1 MKEVTALSEQQKNKV
16 SVEIYGQTYN
26 IVGTESPGHMRFVAA
41 SVDEQMR
48 MIKRANP
55 SLDSAKLA
63 VLTACNAVN
72 DYLKLKNQV
81 ELLES
86 QLKKLTDEL
95 NG

>member
-1 MKEVTALSEQQKNKV
+1 MSEQRKNRV

-26 IVGTESPGHMRFVAA
+26 IVGTESAGHMRFVAA
-41 SVDEQMR
+41 TVDDQMR
-48 MIKRANP
+48 EIKRSNP

-72 DYLKLKNQV
+72 DYLTLKSQV
-81 ELLES
+81 DLLES
-86 QLKKLTDEL
+86 ELKNLKDEV

>member
-1 MKEVTALSEQQKNKV
+1 MA
-16 SVEIYGQTYN
+16 
-26 IVGTESPGHMRFVAA
+26 GTETKEHMRSVADT
-41 SVDEQMR
+41 VDQKMR
-48 MIKRANP
+48 EIKQANI

-81 ELLES
+81 ELLETE
-86 QLKKLTDEL
+86 LKKLKDDV

>member
-1 MKEVTALSEQQKNKV
+1 LSEPRKNRV
-16 SVEIYGQTYN
+16 SVEIFGQTYN
-26 IVGTESPGHMRFVAA
+26 IVGTESAGHMRFVAA
-41 SVDEQMR
+41 TVDDQMR
-48 MIKRANP
+48 VIKRANP

-81 ELLES
+81 EILES
-86 QLKKLTDEL
+86 QLKNLKDEV

>member
-1 MKEVTALSEQQKNKV
+1 MSEQSKNRV
-16 SVEIYGQTYN
+16 SVEIYGHIYHMA
-26 IVGTESPGHMRFVAA
+26 GTETKEHMRSVADT
-41 SVDEQMR
+41 VDQKMR
-48 MIKRANP
+48 EIKQANI

-81 ELLES
+81 ELLETE
-86 QLKKLTDEL
+86 LKKLKDDV

>member
-1 MKEVTALSEQQKNKV
+1 MSEQPKNRV

-26 IVGTESPGHMRFVAA
+26 IVGTESPGHLRFVAS

-81 ELLES
+81 EILES
-86 QLKKLTDEL
+86 ELKKLKDEV